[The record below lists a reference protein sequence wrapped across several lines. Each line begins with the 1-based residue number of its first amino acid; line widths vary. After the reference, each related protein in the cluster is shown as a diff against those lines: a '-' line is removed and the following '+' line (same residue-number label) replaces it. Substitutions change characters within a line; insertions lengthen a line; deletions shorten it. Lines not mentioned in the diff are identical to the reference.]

1 MVKLHT
7 LYRFFIKKD
16 EQLRF
21 KLLKRLAHYL
31 VPRYRLT
38 WPQLEWWED
47 EAFNR
52 YLAKYGEQ
60 DGLNTHRRWALFQ
73 LTRLVSDVPGDTV
86 ECGAFEGAGSEL
98 ICMGTGSDQYERVHC
113 VFDSFEGLSSPSR
126 VDGVYWSEGDM
137 SSSEELLKGNLS
149 HVESIEVYK
158 GLIPFRFSEVEDRFF
173 SFVHIDVDLYQ
184 PTLDSIEFFYPRMS
198 DGAVLVCD
206 DYGFTSCPGAT
217 KAIEQYLED
226 KPEKMVSLSTGGG
239 FFIKGKR
246 VSP

>member
-1 MVKLHT
+1 
-7 LYRFFIKKD
+7 
-16 EQLRF
+16 
-21 KLLKRLAHYL
+21 
-31 VPRYRLT
+31 
-38 WPQLEWWED
+38 
-47 EAFNR
+47 
-52 YLAKYGEQ
+52 
-60 DGLNTHRRWALFQ
+60 
-73 LTRLVSDVPGDTV
+73 
-86 ECGAFEGAGSEL
+86 
-98 ICMGTGSDQYERVHC
+98 
-113 VFDSFEGLSSPSR
+113 
-126 VDGVYWSEGDM
+126 M